1 MPSLLINNIGAIAT
15 GELAQP
21 LRNEKAVYIEDGLI
35 KEVGTSREKADTV
48 VDAQGLT
55 LTPGLI
61 DGHVHPIFGEFT
73 PTQNSVGWQRF
84 YMHGGT
90 TSMVSAGELH
100 LPGLS
105 LDPPDPKTFK
115 YLAVLSLRCNAN
127 GQTYGPKMQTG
138 TLLLAPGLKEADFAE
153 VAAEGARCVKFIFY
167 PLMAPW
173 DEALQYVEWAHKY
186 GLVVKLHSGG
196 VSRSGSSRPAGSEVV
211 FRLNP
216 DVVAHISGG
225 PIPMPKAEMEQIVSD
240 GKSYM
245 EICTSGN
252 YLRTVELIEMAK
264 QYNALDRV
272 VMGTDTPGGTG
283 IQPRGM
289 LRNICLISSLGKIA
303 PEQAIAIAT
312 GNTGKAHKLAQGVI
326 APGRPADLILMGAI
340 RGSVAGTAL
349 ESISV
354 GDLPGISTVIIDGQ
368 VVIKDRSEQT
378 PPPSSLAKTT
388 HFHSCCGE

>member
-1 MPSLLINNIGAIAT
+1 MPSLLIHNIGAIAT
-15 GELAQP
+15 GDLAQP
-21 LRNEKAVYIEDGLI
+21 LRNETTLYIEDGLI
-35 KEVGTSREKADTV
+35 KEIGTGRETADTV
-48 VDAQGLT
+48 IDAQGLT

-61 DGHVHPIFGEFT
+61 DGHVHPVFGEFT

-100 LPGLS
+100 VPGLP

-115 YLAVLSLRCNAN
+115 YLAVLSLRCNSKPRL
-127 GQTYGPKMQTG
+127 YGPKLTTG
-138 TLLLAPGLKEADFAE
+138 TLLMAPGLQEADFAE
-153 VAAEGARCVKFIFY
+153 VAAEGSKCVKFIFY
-167 PLMAPW
+167 PLLAPW

-186 GLVVKLHSGG
+186 GLIVKLHSGG

-211 FRLNP
+211 FRLKP

-225 PIPMPKAEMEQIVSD
+225 PIPMPKAEMEQIVAES
-240 GKSYM
+240 KTFM

-264 QYNALDRV
+264 NYNALDRV

-289 LRNICLISSLGKIA
+289 LRNLCLISSLGKIA
-303 PEQAIAIAT
+303 PEKAIAIAT
-312 GNTGKAHKLAQGVI
+312 GNTAKAHNLPQGVI
-326 APGRPADLILMGAI
+326 ETGRPADLILMGAI
-340 RGSVAGTAL
+340 RGSVASTAL

-388 HFHSCCGE
+388 HVHCCGD

>member
-1 MPSLLINNIGAIAT
+1 MPSLLIHNIGAIAT
-15 GELAQP
+15 GDLAQP
-21 LRNEKAVYIEDGLI
+21 LRDEQTLFIEDGLI
-35 KEVGTSREKADTV
+35 KEVGTTRQKADTV

-61 DGHVHPIFGEFT
+61 DGHVHPVFGEFT
-73 PTQNSVGWQRF
+73 PTQNSIGWQRF

-90 TSMVSAGELH
+90 TTMVSAGELH
-100 LPGLS
+100 VPGLP

-115 YLAVLSLRCNAN
+115 YLAVLSLRCNSKP
-127 GQTYGPKMQTG
+127 QQYGPKMQTG
-138 TLLLAPGLKEADFAE
+138 TLLLAPGLKEEDFAE
-153 VAAEGARCVKFIFY
+153 VAAEGSKAVKFIFY
-167 PLMAPW
+167 PLMDPW

-196 VSRSGSSRPAGSEVV
+196 VSRSGSSRPAGSEVT
-211 FRLNP
+211 FRLQP
-216 DVVAHISGG
+216 DIVAHISGG
-225 PIPMPKAEMEQIVSD
+225 PIPMPKDEMESIVAES
-240 GKSYM
+240 KAFM

-252 YLRTVELIEMAK
+252 YLRTVELIEMATRH
-264 QYNALDRV
+264 NALDRV

-312 GNTGKAHKLAQGVI
+312 GNTGKAHNLQQGII

-340 RGSVAGTAL
+340 RGSVASNAL
-349 ESISV
+349 DSIRV
-354 GDLPGISTVIIDGQ
+354 GDLPGISTVIVDGQ